1 MHVHGDG
8 YQQVTDAIE
17 AASYDYSY
25 LSTKGELIAY
35 YKETYQGRGKEG
47 WKQHLVND
55 LARTTG
61 MKPKNLERRFDPSRI
76 DKRPNARQQEQY
88 KELGRELPQKKTP
101 KETRGK
107 AARLSFSGEVCYPSS
122 GHGKK
127 RQDCRDRDFNTNLN
141 AQQMNAL
148 KRGDLSMIFA
158 GSYNMDAGAISEID
172 VYSISVDFV

>member
-8 YQQVTDAIE
+8 YEQLNDAIQ

-25 LSTKGELIAY
+25 RSTKAELIAY

-47 WKQHLVND
+47 WKQHLVSD

-88 KELGRELPQKKTP
+88 RELGRELPQKKTP
-101 KETRGK
+101 KDTRGK
-107 AARLSFSGEVCYPSS
+107 AARVSFSGEVCYPSDGRGRRNS
-122 GHGKK
+122 
-127 RQDCRDRDFNTNLN
+127 DCRDRDFTTNLN
-141 AQQMNAL
+141 VQQANVL
-148 KRGDLSMIFA
+148 KRGDIFQVFN
-158 GSYNMDAGAISEID
+158 GSYNMNAAAISEID